1 MRCVLGAHCTLCIAL
16 DTVRT
21 LHRVFLENAMVHLI
35 NSSVIGLSSVCSKKV
50 DAQGALG

>member
-1 MRCVLGAHCTLCIAL
+1 MCTGCALHTVHRILC
-16 DTVRT
+16 
-21 LHRVFLENAMVHLI
+21 VFLENAMVHLI